1 MDTRARPFRTARC
14 SHVRRCAAAVQTVPV
29 DTTHEPFAKQ
39 PAGFWRRYG
48 LGVYWLIFAI
58 YTLQA
63 ARDPG
68 LVVHRDAARYPWL
81 GVVATW
87 IELALE
93 VALLGWILRPRTYHR
108 SWGRLAA
115 ALAVYAVLAVQSVI
129 TSMTDLPGYSYVP
142 GQFHML
148 TFVVLTVF
156 MLTSAA
162 RTSGAASD

>member
-1 MDTRARPFRTARC
+1 MTIRANQKARG
-14 SHVRRCAAAVQTVPV
+14 VGFGRGDPVGLREFAEAVMQ
-29 DTTHEPFAKQ
+29 
-39 PAGFWRRYG
+39 AG
-48 LGVYWLIFAI
+48 
-58 YTLQA
+58 
-63 ARDPG
+63 DPG

-162 RTSGAASD
+162 RASGAASD